1 LFGQTHPTP
10 PSRVLVEGEELT
22 YNVRYGFINLGQVR
36 IRVLD
41 KKRTPTYIAYNGKA
55 LIESYSGV
63 PFVDLKA
70 TFESLIDSAVF
81 SRYFVGRNKDGKFW
95 EYARYNFDYDNHRV
109 ITEVG
114 HRDTI
119 IEKRDT
125 LPIETLYNDGLS
137 LFFFARDRL
146 FSGKKMNIPTLIK
159 EEKVSTFIDF
169 KNQRTSVEVD
179 AVDYP
184 IDVIEFE
191 GTAGFVGLFG
201 LTGDFEG
208 WFSNDE
214 ARVPIKAKMKV
225 IIGSITIE
233 LMEWKRPGWAPPK
246 GLE

>member
-1 LFGQTHPTP
+1 M
-10 PSRVLVEGEELT
+10 VGEELT

-41 KKRTPTYIAYNGKA
+41 KKLAPTYLAYNGKA

-95 EYARYNFDYDNHRV
+95 EYARYSFDYDNHRV

-125 LPIETLYNDGLS
+125 LPLETLYNDGLS

-146 FSGKKMNIPTLIK
+146 YSGKKMNIPTLIK
-159 EEKVSTFIDF
+159 EAKVNTFIDF

-179 AVDYP
+179 AIDYP
-184 IDVIEFE
+184 VDVIEFE
-191 GTAGFVGLFG
+191 GDAEFVGLFG
-201 LTGDFEG
+201 LTGEFSG
-208 WFSNDE
+208 WFSNDD

-233 LMEWKRPGWAPPK
+233 LMDWKRPGWVPPR
-246 GLE
+246 GVD